1 MKYFHKAWNK
11 IQEIKWELQYSDITY
26 RTLLYMI
33 KSASTSI
40 DHFTNFMS
48 YNNEFCLY
56 LPILIMY
63 IQKDMPFRNRKIL
76 CTLHNVI
83 FFQIEEA
90 TSLLK
95 KRKKKK
101 FELCAYMYLNKEDP
115 IQIIVI
121 VFVNCSLSTLIRTS
135 VFFLITDYILK
146 FR

>member
-11 IQEIKWELQYSDITY
+11 IEEIKWKLQYSNMKY
-26 RTLLYMI
+26 RNLLILI
-33 KSASTSI
+33 KSASTSV

-63 IQKDMPFRNRKIL
+63 IQKDMPFRNKKIL
-76 CTLHNVI
+76 CTLHYVF

-90 TSLLK
+90 ISLLK

-101 FELCAYMYLNKEDP
+101 CEVFAYLNKEDP
-115 IQIIVI
+115 IKIIVI

-135 VFFLITDYILK
+135 VFFFNYRLYSHV
-146 FR
+146 

>member
-11 IQEIKWELQYSDITY
+11 IKEIKWKLQYSDITY
-26 RTLLYMI
+26 RTLLYLI
-33 KSASTSI
+33 KSASKSI

-56 LPILIMY
+56 LPLIIN
-63 IQKDMPFRNRKIL
+63 IQKDMSFRNRKIL
-76 CTLHNVI
+76 CTLHTVI

-115 IQIIVI
+115 IKIIVI